1 MAGRNEKKT
10 GNSLINNRDFRM
22 LRLSLEALQIID
34 AIARRGSFS
43 AAGKE
48 LFRVPSTISYTVS
61 KLEEELGVQVFE
73 RMGPKVTL
81 TVAGKELL
89 KEGRLLLKA
98 ASDLECRVRRVA
110 SGWETELSLGMDS
123 MLAPIALQDDIA
135 AFYEVADQT
144 RLRIMR
150 ESLSGTWEAL
160 LDRRVDLLIGAA
172 GEGPSGG
179 GYTAEPMGKISS
191 VFAVSPSHPLATVS
205 HPLGKA
211 DLGKYRAIAVSDSAR
226 LMPART
232 IGLLFG
238 QETLAVPDMRTKYE
252 FQLAGIGFGF
262 LPESY
267 ARPAIAAGLL
277 IEKQVEEPKPV
288 ETFFLAWRTGE
299 EGAGLKWWIDRM
311 RRNTSIERLLGC
323 PT

>member
-1 MAGRNEKKT
+1 
-10 GNSLINNRDFRM
+10 M

-43 AAGKE
+43 GAGKE
-48 LFRVPSTISYTVS
+48 LFRVPSTISYTVA

-73 RMGPKVTL
+73 RQGPKVTL
-81 TVAGKELL
+81 TVAGQELL
-89 KEGRLLLKA
+89 KEGRFLLKA

-110 SGWETELSLGMDS
+110 SGWETEISLGMDS
-123 MLAPIALQDDIA
+123 MLAPIALQDDIT
-135 AFYEVADQT
+135 AFYEVTDQT

-172 GEGPSGG
+172 GDGPSGG
-179 GYTAEPMGKISS
+179 GYMAEPMGKISF
-191 VFAVSPSHPLATVS
+191 VFVVAPSHPLAAVS
-205 HPLGKA
+205 HPLGKD

-226 LMPART
+226 QLPVRT

-252 FQLAGIGFGF
+252 FQLAGLGFGF
-262 LPESY
+262 LPEPY

-277 IEKQVEEPKPV
+277 VEKEVDERKPD
-288 ETFFLAWRTGE
+288 ETFYLAWRTGE
-299 EGAGLKWWIDRM
+299 EGAALKWWIERM
-311 RRNTSIERLLGC
+311 RQNPSIERLLGC
-323 PT
+323 SA